1 MLLLGSVGTGVRK
14 ARHGEASVG
23 HQQAPA
29 PHLAKGAAN
38 WEEFGFN
45 SLAVEAAEWHGKV
58 LTLVLSASDLAAA
71 RPGQVPQ
78 DVGTKPSQ
86 VVIVQSRSGVGTNAA
101 ELVDCGAPMHE
112 SGGRGIGGLSL

>member
-1 MLLLGSVGTGVRK
+1 MGKHLLDTSRPRLRTLPK
-14 ARHGEASVG
+14 AL
-23 HQQAPA
+23 PI
-29 PHLAKGAAN
+29 
-38 WEEFGFN
+38 EEFGFN